1 MALFFAQDRRRVHLL
16 LGLLL
21 LSTAAVVWQYIAL
34 SGRYWWSVFILVGV
48 SLFVSETVGCRRSE

>member
-1 MALFFAQDRRRVHLL
+1 MNYRLLSKL

-21 LSTAAVVWQYIAL
+21 LSTAAVLWQYIAL

-48 SLFVSETVGCRRSE
+48 SLFVSETVGCRKSE